1 MHSFIQSE
9 VSPEKSIDANEVGKI
24 ENVLVAT
31 MEKEPT
37 EVKLLFK
44 EANKKCVEAK
54 NQTVAQIPRISDHN
68 KLRTKPHAKNF
79 SNETMILGR
88 MAQTQ

>member
-1 MHSFIQSE
+1 LHSFVQSE

-44 EANKKCVEAK
+44 EANKKM
-54 NQTVAQIPRISDHN
+54 R
-68 KLRTKPHAKNF
+68 
-79 SNETMILGR
+79 
-88 MAQTQ
+88 